1 MKPEDTDLC
10 PCCSGKPYGECCKP
24 IMEGEKKAPTAEA
37 LMRARYCAY
46 ATEHVMF
53 LKESAVKAVQDEF
66 DAEISTNWSRSA
78 KWHRLEIVSTEGGGE
93 GDKTGVV
100 EFRAA
105 YTANGEFCNH
115 HERSVFVKEKDG
127 WKFKDGELVPEKPT
141 VREEPK
147 IGRNDPCPCGSGK
160 KYKKCCGKGA

>member
-53 LKESAVKAVQDEF
+53 LKESAVKEVQDEF

-78 KWHRLEIVSTEGGGE
+78 RCHRLEIVSTEGGGE

-100 EFRAA
+100 ELSPAEVFI
-105 YTANGEFCNH
+105 NG
-115 HERSVFVKEKDG
+115 RSVSKA
-127 WKFKDGELVPEKPT
+127 
-141 VREEPK
+141 R
-147 IGRNDPCPCGSGK
+147 
-160 KYKKCCGKGA
+160 KGADATFACEAPVQPGDIVYQLNKI

>member
-53 LKESAVKAVQDEF
+53 LKESAVKEVQDEF

-78 KWHRLEIVSTEGGGE
+78 RWHRLEIVSTEGGGE

-100 EFRAA
+100 ELSPAEVCI
-105 YTANGEFCNH
+105 T
-115 HERSVFVKEKDG
+115 
-127 WKFKDGELVPEKPT
+127 
-141 VREEPK
+141 
-147 IGRNDPCPCGSGK
+147 GRPVSK
-160 KYKKCCGKGA
+160 ARKGADATFACETPVQPGDVVYQLNKV

>member
-53 LKESAVKAVQDEF
+53 LKESAVKEVQDEF

-78 KWHRLEIVSTEGGGE
+78 RWHRLEIVSTEGGGE
-93 GDKTGVV
+93 GD
-100 EFRAA
+100 
-105 YTANGEFCNH
+105 
-115 HERSVFVKEKDG
+115 G
-127 WKFKDGELVPEKPT
+127 WKFKDGELVPENPT